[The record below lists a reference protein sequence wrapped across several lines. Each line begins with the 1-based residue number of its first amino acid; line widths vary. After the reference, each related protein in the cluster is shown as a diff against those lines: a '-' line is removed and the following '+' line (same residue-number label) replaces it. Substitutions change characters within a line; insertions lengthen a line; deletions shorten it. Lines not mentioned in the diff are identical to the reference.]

1 MSIKGT
7 WAYNNGKRMM
17 SEAESRQKDSIH
29 EFDFIE
35 DREGN
40 LAYAERR
47 MDDRGRYYLSIK
59 VYANR
64 AQANRQIEKLK
75 EHGYNVRISEKHP
88 FKIIKL

>member
-1 MSIKGT
+1 MMAEAKT
-7 WAYNNGKRMM
+7 NQKNG
-17 SEAESRQKDSIH
+17 IP

-47 MDDRGRYYLSIK
+47 KDDRGRYCLFIK
-59 VYANR
+59 GYANR

-75 EHGYNVRISEKHP
+75 EHGYNVRVSEKHP
-88 FKIIKL
+88 FKIILI

>member
-1 MSIKGT
+1 MMAEAKT
-7 WAYNNGKRMM
+7 NQKNG
-17 SEAESRQKDSIH
+17 IP

-40 LAYAERR
+40 LSYAERR